1 MASSQITS
9 GTDFNA
15 SDITYGKVT
24 VGKTGGRTI
33 PVNGKGRKG
42 LMISAPLMLTWGAN
56 ENDYDGSGKKSY
68 DMALQFPS
76 EEYPDEQAQKFL
88 DNMKALEDKIK
99 RDAVTN
105 YKDWFNK
112 AKMTA
117 EVVDALFTPF
127 IKYPK
132 DKATGEPDSRAP
144 TLRVKIPFGRDS
156 LRVRCTMLMK
166 HTLP

>member
-56 ENDYDGSGKKSY
+56 ENDFDGSGKRKEKGGKERCNTT
-68 DMALQFPS
+68 Q
-76 EEYPDEQAQKFL
+76 Q
-88 DNMKALEDKIK
+88 
-99 RDAVTN
+99 DA
-105 YKDWFNK
+105 F
-112 AKMTA
+112 
-117 EVVDALFTPF
+117 
-127 IKYPK
+127 
-132 DKATGEPDSRAP
+132 
-144 TLRVKIPFGRDS
+144 
-156 LRVRCTMLMK
+156 
-166 HTLP
+166 